1 MNIRT
6 MIEEINQVYLGN
18 SKVVELC
25 VTSLLANGHVLLED
39 VPGTGKTMLAK
50 TLAASFHGDFS
61 RIQFTADLLPSDIV
75 GSDFFNLKTQEF
87 ENKQGPIFA
96 NIVLIDEINRA
107 VPRTQSALL
116 EAMEE
121 RQVTVGGNTYHL
133 PTPFFVIA
141 TQNPIESSGT
151 FSLPDAQLDR
161 FMMCL
166 HTGYPTEE
174 FELQLLEESVTGTRK
189 ELLANIDFE
198 QLLQYRSDAM
208 KTHISKDVLHYI
220 VLIATASRSHRNV
233 QTGISPRATIALS
246 RAAQSYAY
254 IQNRDYVTP
263 EDIKFLAPHVFAHRL
278 TLTLEGEIK
287 SSKATVIE
295 ELLATVPVPVEIG
308 M

>member
-18 SKVVELC
+18 PTVVELC

-50 TLAASFHGDFS
+50 TLATSFHGDFS

-121 RQVTVGGNTYHL
+121 RQVTVGGKTYHL

-141 TQNPIESSGT
+141 TQNPIESAGT
-151 FSLPDAQLDR
+151 FPLPDAQLDR
-161 FMMCL
+161 FL
-166 HTGYPTEE
+166 ISIPVGYPDAAEERELLLQVLTE
-174 FELQLLEESVTGTRK
+174 TRK
-189 ELLANIDFE
+189 HIEAVTSLAS
-198 QLLQYRSDAM
+198 LQEAQAETRQVAIQD
-208 KTHISKDVLHYI
+208 DVLDYMLGLVH
-220 VLIATASRSHRNV
+220 ATRAHPSV
-233 QTGISPRATIALS
+233 EVGVSPRGAIALL
-246 RAAQSYAY
+246 RACQSYAY
-254 IQNRDYVTP
+254 LAGRLYVIP
-263 EDIKFLAPHVFAHRL
+263 EDVKAVAPYVLAHRIS
-278 TLTLEGEIK
+278 LTLEGGIK
-287 SSKATVIE
+287 STKANVVAHI
-295 ELLATVPVPVEIG
+295 LDTVPVPVEG
-308 M
+308 